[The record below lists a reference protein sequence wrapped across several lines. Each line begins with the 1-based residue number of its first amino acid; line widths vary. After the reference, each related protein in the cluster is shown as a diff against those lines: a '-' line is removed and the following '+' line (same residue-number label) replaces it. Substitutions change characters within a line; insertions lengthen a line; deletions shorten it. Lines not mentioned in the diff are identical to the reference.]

1 MQGRTA
7 FGDVVPINL
16 EIETTCR
23 HNNAA
28 RRRREQDT
36 EGSSNTSP
44 PLSPNHTE
52 MDGKPTRRVT
62 LEDFSNTATPQFFT
76 SIARPEVQAANISY
90 PHSLIQLIQPSHMN
104 EPHPSPHTSQSQE
117 HFVSSPTRPSTK
129 EITKFKSN
137 PANHPLILSHPA
149 PNLFGQS
156 SPNPFQPHKALLT
169 LISAN
174 FSYFWDKIVST
185 YPLIVIVFL

>member
-1 MQGRTA
+1 MISNFFHHSIILYFSLKASQLTLNLNKNNFHLLLFVQ
-7 FGDVVPINL
+7 FGTLINKL
-16 EIETTCR
+16 APTTYSDYLP
-23 HNNAA
+23 
-28 RRRREQDT
+28 Q
-36 EGSSNTSP
+36 SP
-44 PLSPNHTE
+44 
-52 MDGKPTRRVT
+52 
-62 LEDFSNTATPQFFT
+62 
-76 SIARPEVQAANISY
+76 
-90 PHSLIQLIQPSHMN
+90 QPSHMN